1 MNKTM
6 IENFIIMIKKI
17 FWHSLVNIK
26 RRASISTLFF
36 IISFVISAQLFL
48 IMLTS
53 SFLTLPQYS
62 GIKGFFYTTGLTSV
76 ILILIT
82 IPAVSLLYCKSR
94 YQDYAVFKIFGIK
107 KTDIVVLFSMEI
119 FMLAISGALLGSIT
133 IMIFIAA
140 KIIYLPDFLI
150 NIRHI
155 WSHRLISIFI
165 KSIFGVSL
173 TIVAI
178 SYVVF
183 LLRFNSKYLHLSEF
197 GD

>member
-1 MNKTM
+1 
-6 IENFIIMIKKI
+6 
-17 FWHSLVNIK
+17 
-26 RRASISTLFF
+26 
-36 IISFVISAQLFL
+36 
-48 IMLTS
+48 
-53 SFLTLPQYS
+53 
-62 GIKGFFYTTGLTSV
+62 
-76 ILILIT
+76 
-82 IPAVSLLYCKSR
+82 
-94 YQDYAVFKIFGIK
+94 
-107 KTDIVVLFSMEI
+107 
-119 FMLAISGALLGSIT
+119 MLAISGALLGSIT